1 MKTQLTYVQITGNN
15 RDQRNAAID
24 IVEEID
30 YEIGIDLCVFN
41 EDGKLVYRMETDA
54 PISETNLTRLTDAG
68 ATWQQF

>member
-15 RDQRNAAID
+15 RDQRNAAMD

-41 EDGKLVYRMETDA
+41 EDGELVYRMETDG